1 MNDNFKLTLRPLLSK
16 NGRLTELCE
25 EIVVYR
31 APFVK
36 VEIHEPQPG
45 LVDGLL
51 KGVRSAAYRR
61 PSQRKSSRAVAI
73 SSHHKKP
80 KLSYSA
86 EISGHLDDGSE
97 RGKECVFS
105 GSDLSYV
112 NS

>member
-61 PSQRKSSRAVAI
+61 PSQRSCRTR
-73 SSHHKKP
+73 P
-80 KLSYSA
+80 KFPVILMMVLN
-86 EISGHLDDGSE
+86 E
-97 RGKECVFS
+97 GKNVCLVEVTF
-105 GSDLSYV
+105 LM
-112 NS
+112 